1 MLTADP
7 SELTLLRATAA
18 KRRRGDSDMSTEPSR
33 PRSFNRLALIIGVI
47 LATAA
52 ATVGIVALYQR
63 DHTRDAATAIPGV
76 ALPAGHDN
84 PDLTGQWVNGA
95 DSTYPLRL
103 IDNHGDLTGSMVMP
117 IDDNHGGVKPEQY
130 SLTGSFRTGTISLA
144 LDQGLGVK
152 LSVSGR
158 LTTDGALQLDWTSS
172 AGNLVEWTYRA
183 RSDESAAP
191 PPTTNP
197 PITCEGY
204 RQRDHADYKCD
215 GDYFA
220 DGSQIPDDAPMA
232 LRPPASGPCPKGYP
246 TVSHFQCTTPTIP
259 PDQWPPNP

>member
-1 MLTADP
+1 
-7 SELTLLRATAA
+7 
-18 KRRRGDSDMSTEPSR
+18 MSTERPSR

-52 ATVGIVALYQR
+52 ATVGLIALYQR
-63 DHTRDAATAIPGV
+63 DHARDAASAATGA
-76 ALPAGHDN
+76 ALPTAHGN
-84 PDLTGQWVNGA
+84 PDLTGQWVNDA
-95 DSTYPLRL
+95 DPTYTLRL
-103 IDNHGDLTGSMVMP
+103 IDDHGDLTGSMVMP

-130 SLTGSFRTGTISLA
+130 ALTGSFRSGTISLA

-158 LTTDGALQLDWTSS
+158 LTTDVALQLDWTSS
-172 AGNLVEWTYRA
+172 AGDLVEWTYRP
-183 RSDESAAP
+183 SGSAP
-191 PPTTNP
+191 PPTTEP
-197 PITCEGY
+197 PTTCEGY

-259 PDQWPPNP
+259 PDQWPPNT

>member
-1 MLTADP
+1 
-7 SELTLLRATAA
+7 
-18 KRRRGDSDMSTEPSR
+18 MSAEPSR
-33 PRSFNRLALIIGVI
+33 PGSFSRLALMIGVI

-63 DHTRDAATAIPGV
+63 DHTRDAGKAVTRA
-76 ALPAGHDN
+76 ALPTAHDN
-84 PDLTGQWVNGA
+84 PDLTGQWVNDA
-95 DSTYPLRL
+95 DPTYTLRL
-103 IDNHGDLTGSMVMP
+103 ID
-117 IDDNHGGVKPEQY
+117 
-130 SLTGSFRTGTISLA
+130 
-144 LDQGLGVK
+144 DQGLGVK

-183 RSDESAAP
+183 RSDESDESAAP

-197 PITCEGY
+197 PTTCEGY

-220 DGSQIPDDAPMA
+220 NGSQIPDDAPMA

>member
-1 MLTADP
+1 
-7 SELTLLRATAA
+7 
-18 KRRRGDSDMSTEPSR
+18 MSAEPSR
-33 PRSFNRLALIIGVI
+33 PGSFSRLALMIGVI

-63 DHTRDAATAIPGV
+63 DHTRDAGKAVTRA
-76 ALPAGHDN
+76 ALPTAHDN
-84 PDLTGQWVNGA
+84 PDLTGQWVNDA
-95 DSTYPLRL
+95 DPTYTLRL
-103 IDNHGDLTGSMVMP
+103 IDDQGDLTGSMVMP

-130 SLTGSFRTGTISLA
+130 PLTGSFRSGTISLA

-183 RSDESAAP
+183 RSDE
-191 PPTTNP
+191 
-197 PITCEGY
+197 
-204 RQRDHADYKCD
+204 CD

-220 DGSQIPDDAPMA
+220 NGSQIPDDAPMA